1 MGATCDAAAAEAATE
16 AAASSSMPRSR
27 SSSTTQLYTE
37 LGGPAEQARPKE
49 ANPKAKPKPKPK
61 PNPNSN
67 FNSNPISYPLKA
79 NEASLDLQRSSGI
92 RRQLRSGLANLF
104 RVAVPT
110 IPLDQTLLVDGL
122 VSHIFGVVAATK
134 AATKAALPKP

>member
-79 NEASLDLQRSSGI
+79 NEGRLDLQRSSGI
-92 RRQLRSGLANLF
+92 RRQLRSGLANSF

-110 IPLDQTLLVDGL
+110 IFLDQTLVVDGL
-122 VSHIFGVVAATK
+122 GSRILAAAAAK
-134 AATKAALPKP
+134 AATEAALPKP